1 MAESLMLL
9 SPQRRRMY
17 QTPET
22 TRTRTSLERNLSP
35 PHPPRKQHYRTVEAF
50 EFELLPK
57 RLFVPTTFQ
66 EEEEDDDDQHHSRYS
81 LRPRYQ
87 AKEEA
92 TKFSFTPVCRK
103 FWWHSLREGQAL
115 SSFFKKTNIMQ
126 QARPFFLYIFLG
138 RKVWWCVSVCSMRD
152 ENGNKKYNL
161 INALSK
167 PINSSLTINPTTRIP
182 ITCSRRIGF
191 CSCWILPIYVCF
203 HSAMSKSIWMESS
216 LLLNPATWANKSP
229 LWYIA

>member
-17 QTPET
+17 KTPET

-50 EFELLPK
+50 EFEFLPK
-57 RLFVPTTFQ
+57 RLFVPTTFE

-92 TKFSFTPVCRK
+92 TKFSFTPVRLK
-103 FWWHSLREGQAL
+103 FWWHSLGKGRHSL
-115 SSFFKKTNIMQ
+115 FLKKI
-126 QARPFFLYIFLG
+126 
-138 RKVWWCVSVCSMRD
+138 S
-152 ENGNKKYNL
+152 
-161 INALSK
+161 
-167 PINSSLTINPTTRIP
+167 
-182 ITCSRRIGF
+182 CSRHDLFF
-191 CSCWILPIYVCF
+191 CIFSLEERSGDVCLCVVCV
-203 HSAMSKSIWMESS
+203 M
-216 LLLNPATWANKSP
+216 
-229 LWYIA
+229 